1 MADGKNFNRGYGF
14 PHHLAVLIAEH
25 GPDDLS
31 SAEQAALSDYLL
43 ESTLEWVRARNRGRT
58 PSALPPPPQN
68 AGGE

>member
-1 MADGKNFNRGYGF
+1 MAEDKNFARGHRF

-43 ESTLEWVRARNRGRT
+43 ESTLEWVKARNRGDA
-58 PSALPPPPQN
+58 PAQHQ
-68 AGGE
+68 GGGQ